1 MTRKDVDAYEK
12 TQAQLEGLYIE
23 ISTLAKK
30 SPNDS
35 VNKFKLAF
43 INELLKTSNSILDD
57 TYKPLN
63 NFELFSDDD
72 MPSNS
77 DVVFIL
83 SQYLSC
89 FEKLRIDNISQHLSK
104 WYWVIDGEGSDI
116 RTGDPKKLK

>member
-12 TQAQLEGLYIE
+12 TQAQLEGLYTE

-104 WYWVIDGEGSDI
+104 WYWVIDGEESDI

>member
-1 MTRKDVDAYEK
+1 MTRKDVDAFEK
-12 TQAQLEGLYIE
+12 TQAQLEGLYTE

-43 INELLKTSNSILDD
+43 VNEVLKTSNTILGD

-89 FEKLRIDNISQHLSK
+89 FEKLRIDNISKYSAK
-104 WYWVIDGEGSDI
+104 WYWAIDGEISDI
-116 RTGDPKKLK
+116 ITGDPKKLK

>member
-1 MTRKDVDAYEK
+1 MTRKDVDTFEK
-12 TQAQLEGLYIE
+12 TQAQLEGLYTE

-43 INELLKTSNSILDD
+43 INEVLKTSNTILGD

-63 NFELFSDDD
+63 KFELFNDDD
-72 MPSNS
+72 IPSNS

-89 FEKLRIDNISQHLSK
+89 FEKLRIDNISKYSGN
-104 WYWVIDGEGSDI
+104 WYWAIDGERSDI
-116 RTGDPKKLK
+116 ITGDPKKLK